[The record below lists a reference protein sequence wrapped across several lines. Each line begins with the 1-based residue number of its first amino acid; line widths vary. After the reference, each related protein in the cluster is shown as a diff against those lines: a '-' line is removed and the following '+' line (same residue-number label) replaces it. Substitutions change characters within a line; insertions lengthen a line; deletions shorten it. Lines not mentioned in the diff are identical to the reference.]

1 MRRFRVRFVAISLV
15 IPIVLAACSGGGGSG
30 TKVSADAY
38 ATTVCTHIKTW
49 LDQIKQRASDL
60 KTAVAPGTS
69 PQTGKDLLGSY
80 LDGVI
85 ADTSDMINAIKDTGT
100 PDVPN
105 GSQIS
110 DTLVSGLEQAKA
122 AFDDAR
128 SQVDQLPTTSRSAFS
143 HAAEQLGTSINSKVG
158 GVVQSFQGIKSPQ
171 LDQAFRTASACQSN
185 G

>member
-1 MRRFRVRFVAISLV
+1 MRRRRLRFAALVVV
-15 IPIVLAACSGGGGSG
+15 IPVVLASCGGGGG
-30 TKVSADAY
+30 GGKVSATDY
-38 ATTVCTHIKTW
+38 ASSVCTHIKTW
-49 LDQIKQRASDL
+49 LAQIKQRASDL
-60 KTAVAPGTS
+60 KTAVSPGTS
-69 PQTGKDLLGSY
+69 PQRGKDLLGSY

-85 ADTSDMINAIKDTGT
+85 SDTDGMINAIKDAGT

-110 DTLVSGLEQAKA
+110 DTLVSGLDQAKA

-128 SQVDQLPTTSRSAFS
+128 SQVDQLPTNSRTAFA

-158 GVVQSFQGIKSPQ
+158 GVVQSFQGLKSPQ
-171 LDQAFRTASACQSN
+171 LDQAFRTASACQGS

>member
-1 MRRFRVRFVAISLV
+1 MRRRGLRFVALVVV
-15 IPIVLAACSGGGGSG
+15 IPVVLASCGGGSG
-30 TKVSADAY
+30 GKVGATDY
-38 ATTVCTHIKTW
+38 ASSVCTHIKTW
-49 LDQIKQRASDL
+49 LGQIKQRASDL
-60 KTAVAPGTS
+60 KTAVSPGTS
-69 PQTGKDLLGSY
+69 PQKGKDLLGSY

-85 ADTSDMINAIKDTGT
+85 SDTSSMINAIKDTGT

-110 DTLVSGLEQAKA
+110 HTLLSGLDQAKA

-128 SQVDQLPTTSRSAFS
+128 SQVDQLPTTSRAAFS

-158 GVVQSFQGIKSPQ
+158 GVVRSFQGIKSPQ
-171 LDQAFRTASACQSN
+171 LDQAFRTASACQGS